1 MLSSC
6 PEKDTSCR
14 IEDGSNVLNVL
25 STISDGECGCES
37 KVSHVWGVPK
47 KWDVCSN
54 GYNFSKIHQKLTKLG
69 CLVFKK
75 IQHECCRLGTNTKAF
90 NIGRK
95 ISEEKKLKLD
105 SHLRKCVNVLFIA

>member
-1 MLSSC
+1 MVVYYLHTKLCTIFVTFLAEVLSSC

-14 IEDGSNVLNVL
+14 TEDGSNVINVL

-54 GYNFSKIHQKLTKLG
+54 GYNFSKIHQKLRKLG
-69 CLVFKK
+69 CL
-75 IQHECCRLGTNTKAF
+75 ENSA
-90 NIGRK
+90 
-95 ISEEKKLKLD
+95 
-105 SHLRKCVNVLFIA
+105 